1 METFSK
7 ITFSCI
13 VFGEILSGCITYR
26 DFDKELDQY
35 VGLSVTQ
42 VNYPRAYNSKLSKI
56 DEKNSTAEYTFGG
69 NCRWVFVTDNNT
81 DVILS
86 WHYSDENAAERCHGL
101 ALTAH

>member
-1 METFSK
+1 MDTLSK
-7 ITFSCI
+7 ITISCI
-13 VFGEILSGCITYR
+13 VFGVILSGCITYR
-26 DFDKELDQY
+26 DFDKELDHY
-35 VGLSVTQ
+35 VGLPVSQ
-42 VNYPRAYNSKLSKI
+42 VDYPRAYNSKLSNTE
-56 DEKNSTAEYTFGG
+56 EKTSSAEYTFSG